1 MITKQHTIDDRIVS
15 KDGRLTEP
23 SNGVKYDIRAMLVK
37 VKELKRSLTEDEAK
51 EFIVN

>member
-1 MITKQHTIDDRIVS
+1 MITKQQIFDDRTVS

-23 SNGVKYDIRAMLVK
+23 SNGIKYDVRSMLKK

-51 EFIVN
+51 QFIVN